1 MGNPTAN
8 KRTSSPFLAK
18 DRSRAR
24 YDWLST
30 VAPGAPREH
39 PIRYREAI
47 PFQRNAWNVVRA
59 CVE

>member
-1 MGNPTAN
+1 M
-8 KRTSSPFLAK
+8 

-24 YDWLST
+24 DDWLST

-47 PFQRNAWNVVRA
+47 SFQGNAWNVVRA